1 MKIFEILSEKEKV
14 KNPNQKL
21 ALYNPDGKTYR
32 HDSMPTLEPD
42 PVDNA
47 EPLSLVP
54 DEPYETN
61 FNKDFLKKSI
71 IKHLDKL
78 TERQRKIIIL
88 RFWKEMTYHEIGN
101 ELKLTSERIRQIE
114 SKAMGILRKSLGRNK
129 KDDYIENIQGK
140 NHES

>member
-78 TERQRKIIIL
+78 TERQRKIIKL
-88 RFWKEMTYHEIGN
+88 RFWDEMTHKEIGK
-101 ELKLTSERIRQIE
+101 ELNISDSRAQQIE
-114 SKAMGILRKSLGRNK
+114 AKAMRILRKSLGRDK